1 MIELDVA
8 ARRIDLDLSEEELAT
23 RKVDFTHPPV
33 LMARG

>member
-8 ARRIDLDLSEEELAT
+8 ARRIDLDLSKEELAT
-23 RKVDFTHPPV
+23 RKVNLTHPPV